1 MSKRTNKDTLREIRL
16 RTFAIEVVKGK
27 TPQEAY
33 RKAHGGKQYKSNVL
47 THLAAAYLRKALP
60 MIEEMQ
66 QKAVDKSIMTRRECL
81 QRLTKTVRD
90 AQFLGKDQVVI
101 QGIKVL
107 SAMAG
112 YDAPVRTETTLAVS
126 LGDRSEEELR
136 RIAGLPM
143 DAPPQLEQ
151 GKQPLTL
158 DVEPVLKA
166 AEAQAEAE
174 PEEPDP
180 DPPPA
185 GQDKQAKPTK
195 PKKPKQSKPK
205 KRKACRKKEQP
216 PMPEAVIDPTSQLP
230 EREKQ
235 IMKGVPVTTPE
246 LERLQEQFTFTTT
259 REDIPFD

>member
-33 RKAHGGKQYKSNVL
+33 RKAHGGKQFKHTAL
-47 THLAAAYLRKALP
+47 TQMAANYLRKALP

-90 AQFLGKDQVVI
+90 AQFLGKDLVVI
-101 QGIKVL
+101 QGIKTL

-112 YDAPVRTETTLAVS
+112 YDAPVRTETTLAVN
-126 LGDRSEEELR
+126 LGDRSEAELR

-151 GKQPLTL
+151 GKKPLTL

-174 PEEPDP
+174 PAEAEPDP
-180 DPPPA
+180 PT
-185 GQDKQAKPTK
+185 GQQAKPHEPK
-195 PKKPKQSKPK
+195 P
-205 KRKACRKKEQP
+205 KRKAGRKKEQS
-216 PMPEAVIDPTSQLP
+216 PMPEAVFDPTSQLP

-235 IMKGVPVTTPE
+235 IMKGVSVTTPE
-246 LERLQEQFTFTTT
+246 LERLQGQFTFTTT
-259 REDIPFD
+259 REDFPVD

>member
-47 THLAAAYLRKALP
+47 TQMAANYLRKALP

-90 AQFLGKDQVVI
+90 AQFLGKDLVVI
-101 QGIKVL
+101 QGIKTL

-143 DAPPQLEQ
+143 DAPPQLES
-151 GKQPLTL
+151 GKKPLTL

-174 PEEPDP
+174 PAEPEIDQ
-180 DPPPA
+180 PPS
-185 GQDKQAKPTK
+185 KQAKP
-195 PKKPKQSKPK
+195 SKPK
-205 KRKACRKKEQP
+205 KRKAGRKKKQP
-216 PMPEAVIDPTSQLP
+216 TMQEAVIDPTSQLP

-235 IMKGVPVTTPE
+235 IMKGVSVTTPE
-246 LERLQEQFTFTTT
+246 LERLQEQFTFTKT
-259 REDIPFD
+259 RDDIPFD

>member
-33 RKAHGGKQYKSNVL
+33 RKAHGGKQYKSHVL
-47 THLAAAYLRKALP
+47 THLAANYLRKALP

-90 AQFLGKDQVVI
+90 AQFLGKDLVVI
-101 QGIKVL
+101 QGIKTL

-112 YDAPVRTETTLAVS
+112 YDAPVRTETTLAVN
-126 LGDRSEEELR
+126 LGDRSEAELR

-174 PEEPDP
+174 PAEPEIDQPP
-180 DPPPA
+180 D
-185 GQDKQAKPTK
+185 KKAKPTK
-195 PKKPKQSKPK
+195 PKQPKKPKP
-205 KRKACRKKEQP
+205 KRKACRKKKQP
-216 PMPEAVIDPTSQLP
+216 PMPEAVIDLTSQLP

-235 IMKGVPVTTPE
+235 IMNGASVTTPE

>member
-47 THLAAAYLRKALP
+47 TKMAADYLRKALP

-143 DAPPQLEQ
+143 DAPPQLES
-151 GKQPLTL
+151 GKKPLTL

-174 PEEPDP
+174 PAEPEIDQ
-180 DPPPA
+180 PP
-185 GQDKQAKPTK
+185 
-195 PKKPKQSKPK
+195 SKPK
-205 KRKACRKKEQP
+205 ERKAGRKKKQP
-216 PMPEAVIDPTSQLP
+216 TMQEAVIDPTSQLP

-235 IMKGVPVTTPE
+235 IMKGVSVTTPE
-246 LERLQEQFTFTTT
+246 LERLQEQFTFTKT
-259 REDIPFD
+259 RDDIPFD